1 VVVSLYRNL
10 KIAVKLALLGAVLLA
25 STMVVGLEGW
35 HALATTRALQ
45 IQSAQTLEQFS
56 HAADTAR
63 VAQVEFKKQ
72 VQEWKDLLLR
82 SSDADAFAAHQHA
95 FIAQSDKASAALQ
108 QLRNELSVLGVNLDG
123 VDHAIATHASLQTSY
138 LDALKQFD
146 VANANSPHVVDS
158 LVKGIDRPPTAAIDA
173 IVASVMQQAQAANA
187 RIDETSGDAYR
198 LACALLLVVV
208 LGALAIGAAAIVFLS
223 RSITLPV
230 RQAVGVAQA
239 VAAGDLRSDVV
250 VVSRDETGQLLIALN
265 DMNHRLRHIVSEI
278 RDGATT
284 ISSATQQIAA
294 GNLDLSARTEE
305 QAASLEET
313 AASMQHFTD
322 SVQQNATHAGD
333 ATTFARNA
341 AQAARDGGAVMSEAV
356 RTMEQIGAASKRI
369 VDIIAVVEAI
379 AAQTNIL
386 ALNAAVEAA
395 RAGNQGRGFAVV
407 AGEVRSLAQRSA
419 DAAREIKVLIRDSV
433 STIDAGTQL
442 IASAHQTMDGVTE
455 SANRVTRI
463 VEAIATATVDQA
475 TGIAEVNDAVAQM
488 DQVTQSNAALVEQA
502 AAAADAVQR
511 KAAGLVQSVSFFR
524 LAAGA

>member
-1 VVVSLYRNL
+1 MLFYRNL

-25 STMVVGLEGW
+25 STMTVGLEGW
-35 HALATTRALQ
+35 HALSRTHALQ
-45 IQSAQTLEQFS
+45 IQSVQTLEQFS

-82 SSDADAFAAHQHA
+82 SSDADAFATHQQA

-108 QLRNELSVLGVNLDG
+108 QLRSELSALGVNLDG
-123 VDHAIATHASLQTSY
+123 VDNAITTHASLQTSY
-138 LDALKQFD
+138 LDALKHFD
-146 VANANSPHVVDS
+146 VANPNSPHMVDS
-158 LVKGIDRPPTAAIDA
+158 LVKGIDRAPTTAIDA
-173 IVASVMQQAQAANA
+173 IVAFVMQQALASNA
-187 RIDETSGDAYR
+187 RINQAAEDAYR
-198 LACALLLVVV
+198 LACTLLFAVV
-208 LGALAIGAAAIVFLS
+208 LGALAIGAAAVAVLS

-239 VAAGDLRSDVV
+239 VAAGDLRADVA
-250 VVSRDETGQLLIALN
+250 VVSRDETGLLLTALN
-265 DMNHRLRHIVSEI
+265 DMNRRLRHIVSEI

-294 GNLDLSARTEE
+294 GNLDLSARTEQ

-322 SVQQNATHAGD
+322 SVQQNATHARD
-333 ATTFARNA
+333 ATSLARTA

-356 RTMEQIGAASKRI
+356 RTMEQIDTASKRI

-407 AGEVRSLAQRSA
+407 ASEVRNLAQRSA
-419 DAAREIKVLIRDSV
+419 NAAREIKALIRDTV

-442 IASAHQTMDGVTE
+442 IHRASQTMGGVVE
-455 SANRVTRI
+455 SAGSVTRI
-463 VEAIATATVDQA
+463 VEAIAAATGDQA

-502 AAAADAVQR
+502 AAAADAVQT
-511 KAAGLVQSVSFFR
+511 KASGLVQSVSFFR
-524 LAAGA
+524 LGAPA

>member
-1 VVVSLYRNL
+1 MSFYRNL

-25 STMVVGLEGW
+25 STMIVGLEGW
-35 HALATTRALQ
+35 HALSHTHALQ

-82 SSDADAFAAHQHA
+82 SSDADAFATHQQA

-108 QLRNELSVLGVNLDG
+108 QLRSELSALGVNLDG
-123 VDHAIATHASLQTSY
+123 VDNAITTHASLQTSY
-138 LDALKQFD
+138 LDALKHFD
-146 VANANSPHVVDS
+146 VANPNSPHVVDS

-173 IVASVMQQAQAANA
+173 IVASVMQQALASNA
-187 RIDETSGDAYR
+187 RINQAAEDAYR
-198 LACALLLVVV
+198 LACGLLFAVV
-208 LGALAIGAAAIVFLS
+208 LGALAIGAAAVAVLS

-239 VAAGDLRSDVV
+239 VAAGDLRADVA
-250 VVSRDETGQLLIALN
+250 VVSRDETGLLLTALN

-284 ISSATQQIAA
+284 ISSSTQQIAS
-294 GNLDLSARTEE
+294 GNLDLSARTEQ

-322 SVQQNATHAGD
+322 SVQQNAAH
-333 ATTFARNA
+333 ARNATSLARTA
-341 AQAARDGGAVMSEAV
+341 AQAARDGGTVMSEAV
-356 RTMEQIGAASKRI
+356 RTMEQIDTASKRI

-407 AGEVRSLAQRSA
+407 ASEVRSLAQRSA
-419 DAAREIKVLIRDSV
+419 DAAREIKALIRDTV

-442 IASAHQTMDGVTE
+442 INRASQTMDGVVE
-455 SANRVTRI
+455 SAGSVTRI

-475 TGIAEVNDAVAQM
+475 TGIAEVNDAVTQM

-502 AAAADAVQR
+502 AAAADAVQT
-511 KAAGLVQSVSFFR
+511 KASGLVQSVSFFR
-524 LAAGA
+524 LGASV